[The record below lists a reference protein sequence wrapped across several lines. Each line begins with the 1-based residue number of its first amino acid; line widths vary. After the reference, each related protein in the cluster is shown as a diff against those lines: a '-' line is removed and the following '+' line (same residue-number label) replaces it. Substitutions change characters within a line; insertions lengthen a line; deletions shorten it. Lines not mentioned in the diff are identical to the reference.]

1 MGTFCGSNHPGLIHT
16 NLDALNIEFLSDS
29 SIAGNGFRLEWV
41 VDGCGGYLRKNSGT
55 FTSPEYPNF
64 YPVNVICEWRIE
76 TDPGTKVQIV
86 INELDLEGE
95 ISLQI
100 LHLIFF

>member
-1 MGTFCGSNHPGLIHT
+1 MNWI
-16 NLDALNIEFLSDS
+16 
-29 SIAGNGFRLEWV
+29 LEWV

-86 INELDLEGE
+86 INELDLEGKNFNKQ
-95 ISLQI
+95 IPLQI
-100 LHLIFF
+100 FLEYFRLLRTII

>member
-1 MGTFCGSNHPGLIHT
+1 MNSL
-16 NLDALNIEFLSDS
+16 
-29 SIAGNGFRLEWV
+29 LEWV

-76 TDPGTKVQIV
+76 TDSGTKVQIV
-86 INELDLEGE
+86 INELDLEGKNSSKQIPLQFSWN
-95 ISLQI
+95 ISY
-100 LHLIFF
+100 F

>member
-1 MGTFCGSNHPGLIHT
+1 MN
-16 NLDALNIEFLSDS
+16 AL
-29 SIAGNGFRLEWV
+29 LEWV

-76 TDPGTKVQIV
+76 TDPGTKVQII
-86 INELDLEGE
+86 INELDLEGKKGY
-95 ISLQI
+95 ISSNLLETALLPQ
-100 LHLIFF
+100 FFVF

>member
-1 MGTFCGSNHPGLIHT
+1 MNSL
-16 NLDALNIEFLSDS
+16 
-29 SIAGNGFRLEWV
+29 LEWV
-41 VDGCGGYLRKNSGT
+41 VDGCGGYMRKNSGT

-86 INELDLEGE
+86 INELDLEGKNFNYLSACAKLSE
-95 ISLQI
+95 LYMTL
-100 LHLIFF
+100 LH